1 LKSTSTVKI
10 RRRAHS
16 SQQPDFGTYHY
27 STPLASQKIREKVK
41 MLFTKVFSN
50 LPFACDD
57 RLKILDI
64 GCGLGFLSCIC
75 AEYYPKARITGFD
88 TFKHASLKESSL
100 SKTNDNAKTLGF
112 SKRIKFEKGD
122 VFSSDYS
129 KGKYDLF
136 VSNLVFHNL
145 GRKRINAYKILA
157 PWMTPKSYL
166 LLGDLFFD
174 YKTDFKWLTSQ
185 FGNVEKINC
194 FNMGK
199 QYKMLVLSDPK
210 K

>member
-1 LKSTSTVKI
+1 M
-10 RRRAHS
+10 RRQARS
-16 SQQPDFGTYHY
+16 SQLPDFGTYHH

-57 RLKILDI
+57 SLKILDI

-75 AEYYPKARITGFD
+75 AEYYSNARITGFD
-88 TFKHASLKESSL
+88 TFKDASLKDSSL
-100 SKTNDNAKTLGF
+100 AKTNNNAKTLGF
-112 SKRIKFEKGD
+112 SKRIRFEKGD

-145 GRKRINAYKILA
+145 GRKRINAYEILA
-157 PWMTPKSYL
+157 RWMTPKSYL
-166 LLGDLFFD
+166 VFGDLFFD
-174 YKTDFKWLTSQ
+174 YKTDFSWLTSQ

-199 QYKMLVLSDPK
+199 QYKMLVLSDRK